1 MRFILLNILLGCSFL
16 CQAQIG
22 QWLSDNV
29 KHHSP
34 SPLVRL
40 ETRNSFISSN
50 NVQMKGLQL
59 GFKYGEQLKL
69 GMGIYGL
76 ANKSIQKTRGTGL
89 IDVTYIAP
97 FIEYNFFRKGR
108 YSASMPLLFGLG
120 QVTLENERFIEKK
133 AMAFY
138 ETVLVGNYHFLKY
151 FSAGLGLGYRVAL
164 VNTSN
169 YGVSLNSP
177 IYLLK
182 FNVYFKDIFRDIK
195 NKE

>member
-1 MRFILLNILLGCSFL
+1 
-16 CQAQIG
+16 
-22 QWLSDNV
+22 
-29 KHHSP
+29 
-34 SPLVRL
+34 
-40 ETRNSFISSN
+40 
-50 NVQMKGLQL
+50 MKGLQL

-69 GMGIYGL
+69 GVGIYGL

-97 FIEYNFFRKGR
+97 FMEYDFFRKGR
-108 YSASMPLLFGLG
+108 YSASIPLLFGLG

-133 AMAFY
+133 PMIFY

-164 VNTSN
+164 VNASN
-169 YGVSLNSP
+169 YGVSFNSP

-195 NKE
+195 KKK